1 MYIGGVRMKDYIF
14 KYKYLLVLTVA
25 IRCIGAAMQVY
36 IALLIQQLIDA
47 VVGGDMNAFSSMI
60 VFAVVYFSL
69 MGLVDYLTSTTQACY
84 LKKTLVALKQDIFK
98 GLISKDYASF
108 HENNTADY
116 LSNLTNDINLI
127 ETNYITP
134 FLMMIGDVVIFIGT
148 TAVLLWINPWV
159 TVAMF
164 AIAILLMVVPALFG
178 RALKSRQNQV
188 SEEQSIFTTRIK
200 DILEGYEVV
209 KSYRMTKS
217 VTTEFNAVNET
228 LEQYK
233 FKSAHLKGVA
243 QAISMM
249 FAIGTQIAGMAIAGY
264 FVIKGSMSV
273 GNLFAVVQLGN
284 GIQGPIMWIMQKVT
298 MIKGMSG
305 VNEKIL
311 AIIQEG
317 QKESNE
323 RALSSFEESIILEDV
338 SFAYEED
345 MPVLKGIS
353 YTFEKSKKYAIVGES
368 GCGKSTLIK
377 LMMGYYRNYDGKILV
392 DQQDVN
398 GATLLSMNELASMI
412 HQNVYLF
419 DKTIEDNVLLNHH
432 FSDAQINQALT
443 QSGVTKFMAQLTD
456 GLNTSVGE
464 NGKNLSGGQKQRVAI
479 ARALIQQ
486 MPILMLDEGTSAL
499 DLQTAYDIEKTLLEI
514 EELTVITITH
524 KLSEEILSQYDEII
538 VMDRGQIV
546 EAGTFDE
553 LVQRQGAFYKLYTLK
568 QEECAIPLAG

>member
-1 MYIGGVRMKDYIF
+1 MKDYIF

-36 IALLIQQLIDA
+36 IALLIQQLID
-47 VVGGDMNAFSSMI
+47 
-60 VFAVVYFSL
+60 AVVYFSL

-178 RALKSRQNQV
+178 RALESRQNQV
-188 SEEQSIFTTRIK
+188 STEQSIFTTRIK

-217 VTTEFNAVNET
+217 VTTEFNAVNKT

-264 FVIKGSMSV
+264 FVIKGNMSV

-323 RALSSFEESIILEDV
+323 RALFSFEESIILEDV
-338 SFAYEED
+338 SFGYEED
-345 MPVLKGIS
+345 MPVLKDIS

-398 GATLLSMNELASMI
+398 GATPLSVNELASMI

-443 QSGVTKFMAQLTD
+443 QSGVAKFMSQLTD

-499 DLQTAYDIEKTLLEI
+499 DLQTAYDIERTLLGI
-514 EELTVITITH
+514 GELTVITITH

>member
-1 MYIGGVRMKDYIF
+1 MKDYIF

-60 VFAVVYFSL
+60 VFAIVYFSL

-178 RALKSRQNQV
+178 RALESRQNQV
-188 SEEQSIFTTRIK
+188 STEQSIFTTRIK

-217 VTTEFNAVNET
+217 VTTEFNAVNKT

-298 MIKGMSG
+298 MIKGMNE

-345 MPVLKGIS
+345 MPVLKDIS

-398 GATLLSMNELASMI
+398 GATPLSVNELASMI

-443 QSGVTKFMAQLTD
+443 QSGVAKFMSQLTD
-456 GLNTSVGE
+456 GLKTSVGE

-553 LVQRQGAFYKLYTLK
+553 LVHSHGAFYKLYTLK

>member
-1 MYIGGVRMKDYIF
+1 MKDYIF

-116 LSNLTNDINLI
+116 LSNLTNDIHLI

-178 RALKSRQNQV
+178 RALESRQNQV
-188 SEEQSIFTTRIK
+188 STEQSIFTTRIK

-217 VTTEFNAVNET
+217 VTTEFNAVNKT

-264 FVIKGSMSV
+264 FVIKGNMSV

-398 GATLLSMNELASMI
+398 GATPLSVNELASMI

-443 QSGVTKFMAQLTD
+443 QSGVAKFMSQLTD

-499 DLQTAYDIEKTLLEI
+499 DLQTAYDIERTLLGI
-514 EELTVITITH
+514 GELTVITITH

>member
-1 MYIGGVRMKDYIF
+1 MKDYIF

-60 VFAVVYFSL
+60 VFAIVYFSL

-178 RALKSRQNQV
+178 RALESRQNQV
-188 SEEQSIFTTRIK
+188 STEQSIFTTRIK

-217 VTTEFNAVNET
+217 VTTEFNAVNKT

-264 FVIKGSMSV
+264 FVIKGNMSV

-298 MIKGMSG
+298 MIKGMSE

-323 RALSSFEESIILEDV
+323 RALFSFEESIILEDV

-345 MPVLKGIS
+345 MPVLKDIS

-392 DQQDVN
+392 DEQDVN
-398 GATLLSMNELASMI
+398 GATPLSVNELASMI

-443 QSGVTKFMAQLTD
+443 QSGVAKFMSQLTD
-456 GLNTSVGE
+456 GLKTSVGE

-499 DLQTAYDIEKTLLEI
+499 DLQTAYDIERTLLEI

>member
-1 MYIGGVRMKDYIF
+1 MKDYIF

-116 LSNLTNDINLI
+116 LSNLTNDIHLI

-178 RALKSRQNQV
+178 RALESRQNQV

-217 VTTEFNAVNET
+217 VTTEFNAVNKT

-264 FVIKGSMSV
+264 FVIKGNMSV

-298 MIKGMSG
+298 MIKGMNE

-398 GATLLSMNELASMI
+398 GATPLSVNELASMI

-443 QSGVTKFMAQLTD
+443 QSGVAKFMSQLTD
-456 GLNTSVGE
+456 GLKTSVGE

>member
-1 MYIGGVRMKDYIF
+1 MKDYIF

-178 RALKSRQNQV
+178 RALESRQNQV
-188 SEEQSIFTTRIK
+188 STEQSIFTTRIK

-217 VTTEFNAVNET
+217 VTTEFNAVNKT

-249 FAIGTQIAGMAIAGY
+249 FEIGTQIAGMAIAGY
-264 FVIKGSMSV
+264 FVIKGNMSV

-323 RALSSFEESIILEDV
+323 RALFSFEESIILEDV
-338 SFAYEED
+338 SFGYEED
-345 MPVLKGIS
+345 MPVLKDIS

-398 GATLLSMNELASMI
+398 GATPLSVNELASMI

-443 QSGVTKFMAQLTD
+443 QSGVAKFMSQLTD

-499 DLQTAYDIEKTLLEI
+499 DLQTAYDIERTLLGI
-514 EELTVITITH
+514 GELTVITITH

>member
-1 MYIGGVRMKDYIF
+1 MKDYIF

-116 LSNLTNDINLI
+116 LSNLTNDIHLI

-178 RALKSRQNQV
+178 RALESRQNQV
-188 SEEQSIFTTRIK
+188 STEQSIFTTRIK

-217 VTTEFNAVNET
+217 VTTEFNAVNKT

-264 FVIKGSMSV
+264 FVIKGNMSV

-323 RALSSFEESIILEDV
+323 RALFSFEESIILEDV

-345 MPVLKGIS
+345 MPVLKDIS

-398 GATLLSMNELASMI
+398 GATPLSVNELASMI

-443 QSGVTKFMAQLTD
+443 QSGVAKFMSQLTD
-456 GLNTSVGE
+456 GLKTSVGE

>member
-1 MYIGGVRMKDYIF
+1 MKDYIF

-116 LSNLTNDINLI
+116 LSNLTNDIHLI

-178 RALKSRQNQV
+178 RALESRQNQV

-217 VTTEFNAVNET
+217 VTTEFNAVNKT

-264 FVIKGSMSV
+264 FVIKGNMSV

-323 RALSSFEESIILEDV
+323 RALFSFEESIILEDV

-345 MPVLKGIS
+345 MPVLKDIS

-398 GATLLSMNELASMI
+398 GATPLSVNELASMI

-443 QSGVTKFMAQLTD
+443 QSGVAKFMSQLTD
-456 GLNTSVGE
+456 GLKTSVGE

-553 LVQRQGAFYKLYTLK
+553 LVHSHGAFYKLYTLK

>member
-1 MYIGGVRMKDYIF
+1 MKDYIF

-178 RALKSRQNQV
+178 RALESRQNQV
-188 SEEQSIFTTRIK
+188 STEQSIFTTRIK

-217 VTTEFNAVNET
+217 VTTEFNAVNKT

-264 FVIKGSMSV
+264 FVIKGNMSV

-323 RALSSFEESIILEDV
+323 RALFSFEESIILEDV

-345 MPVLKGIS
+345 MPVLKDIS

-392 DQQDVN
+392 DEQDVN
-398 GATLLSMNELASMI
+398 GATTLSMNELASMI

-419 DKTIEDNVLLNHH
+419 DKTIEDNVLLNHD

-443 QSGVTKFMAQLTD
+443 QSGVAKFMSQLTD
-456 GLNTSVGE
+456 GLKTSVGE

-568 QEECAIPLAG
+568 KEECAIPLAG

>member
-1 MYIGGVRMKDYIF
+1 MKDYIF

-60 VFAVVYFSL
+60 VFAIVYFSL

-116 LSNLTNDINLI
+116 LSNLTNDIHLI

-178 RALKSRQNQV
+178 RALESRQNQV

-217 VTTEFNAVNET
+217 VTTEFNAVNKT

-264 FVIKGSMSV
+264 FVIKGNMSV

-323 RALSSFEESIILEDV
+323 RALFSFEESIILEDV

-345 MPVLKGIS
+345 MPVLKDIS

-392 DQQDVN
+392 DEQDVN
-398 GATLLSMNELASMI
+398 GATTLSMNELASMI

-443 QSGVTKFMAQLTD
+443 QSGVAKFMSQLTD
-456 GLNTSVGE
+456 GLKTSVGE

-499 DLQTAYDIEKTLLEI
+499 DLQTAYDIERTLLGI
-514 EELTVITITH
+514 GELTVITITH